1 MDEKKIFYSKTDDP
15 KMIRAYEEAQDN
27 FKYFWRELSWEY
39 RRIVPALD
47 TACVKVAFSQD
58 RDGDDEPL
66 VEHMW
71 INEIEFDGHY
81 VSGVLLNEPNEL
93 TNVEEGDFVKVP
105 LTQISDWLFST
116 RGHTYGGYTIQ
127 VLRSGM
133 SNAERKEHDDAWGVD
148 FGDFNNIL
156 VAYQQNEHPENLV
169 EHPMSVN
176 MRESLIE
183 FLKTNPG
190 ELSSK
195 DELGYTLLHRETIA
209 GNKTS
214 VEVLLEAGAN
224 SEDRTVNNQMALDF
238 ALQLKWDHIIPL
250 LKK

>member
-1 MDEKKIFYSKTDDP
+1 MDDKKIFYSKTDDP
-15 KMIRAYEEAQDN
+15 KMIQAYQEAQDN

-58 RDGDDEPL
+58 SETGDDPL

-71 INEIEFDGHY
+71 INEIEFNGHH

-93 TNVEEGDFVKVP
+93 TNVEEGDAVKIP
-105 LTQISDWLFST
+105 LAQLSDWLFAT
-116 RGHTYGGYTIQ
+116 RDKTYGGYTIQ

-133 SNAERKEHDDAWGVD
+133 SDAERKEHDEAWGID
-148 FGDFNNIL
+148 FGDFNKIL
-156 VAYQQNEHPENLV
+156 VAYQQEEHPENLI

-176 MRESLIE
+176 MKESLIE
-183 FLKTNPG
+183 FLKTNPN
-190 ELSSK
+190 ELSFK
-195 DELGYTLLHRETIA
+195 DRLGYTLLHKETIA

-214 VEVLLEAGAN
+214 VEVLLEAGADSN
-224 SEDRTVNNQMALDF
+224 ARTIDNLTALDF
-238 ALQLKWDHIIPL
+238 AIKLKWDHIIPL